1 MKIRTAHFLIAVFR
15 RVRSV
20 EQVNNLFYRTA
31 DHPEKSHSPANRYKR
46 SLALLAGAMFLLP
59 YLATINAQQTP
70 SGGLSKEGVE
80 YFEQKIRPVLANHC
94 YQCHG
99 AQAKNPAGGL
109 RLDTRAGM
117 LKGGASGEAA
127 VVPGTPEKS
136 LLLKAIRYADPKL
149 QMPMSGQLPEN
160 VIRDFET
167 WIKMGAPDPRDEESK
182 AVVTVQPYDFNE
194 ARQFWSFQPL
204 KAVTIPAVKNPAW
217 AKSPIDNFILAKLE
231 ARQLA
236 PVADADK
243 LTLLRRAT
251 FDLTGL
257 PPTPREVEDFLN
269 DHAPG
274 AFAKVVDRLLAS
286 TAYGER
292 WGRHWLDLVR
302 YADTAGCNS
311 DFPVPTA
318 YKYRNYVID
327 AFNRDKPYDQFIR
340 EQLAG
345 DLLPAASSSEKN
357 EKIIATGYIANSR
370 RFGSRDVDDNLM
382 IDDTID
388 NLGKA
393 FLGLSINC
401 ARCHDHKFDPIPQK
415 DYYALYGI
423 FKSTRYAF
431 PGTEIYRHPH
441 SLIPLAQGAPAEQLE
456 KYQNEVRDL
465 DLKIEALQV
474 ERGFVRG
481 RQREKETAAEVL
493 AQKAG
498 KTVKT
503 DQLGRIIADGKL
515 IEEDHDDR
523 NRYTGEA
530 STRTVEEIEAELSK
544 VRLRLSELLN
554 PPNVERAY
562 AVSEGQGADARLH
575 RKGDLK
581 NLGDVVPR
589 GFLQILGGARLPA
602 AHQGSGR
609 LDLATW
615 IADANNPLTAR
626 VIVNRIWLHH
636 FGKGIVPTPN
646 DFGVRGLAPTHPE
659 LLDYLATQFIAD
671 GWSFKKM
678 HRRLML
684 SHAYQLSGDNHA
696 ANAAI
701 DTNNTWLWRFNR
713 RRLDAEEI
721 RDAML
726 AVSGALDRTINGAH
740 PFPPER
746 DWRYSQH
753 NPFVATYEHNGRGVY
768 LMQQRI
774 RAHPQ
779 LSIFDGADTNAAIGE
794 RVPSTTPLQ
803 ALFMMNDPFV
813 HKQADLFAVRVGMAY
828 ADDAKRIEYAYRL
841 AFGRKPTAAELA
853 NGLAYLR
860 DVRADLTEINTPDE
874 AQTRAA
880 LASYLRVLMSSSEFI
895 FVD

>member
-1 MKIRTAHFLIAVFR
+1 MQIRTRHFLRRARVALAAV
-15 RVRSV
+15 
-20 EQVNNLFYRTA
+20 LF
-31 DHPEKSHSPANRYKR
+31 S
-46 SLALLAGAMFLLP
+46 LP
-59 YLATINAQQTP
+59 YFVIGNARQNPADFT
-70 SGGLSKEGVE
+70 KEGVE
-80 YFEQKIRPVLANHC
+80 FFEQKIRPVLVNQC
-94 YQCHG
+94 YQCHS
-99 AQAKNPAGGL
+99 AQAKTLAGAL

-117 LKGGASGEAA
+117 RKGGASGAA
-127 VVPGTPEKS
+127 AIVPGAPERS
-136 LLLKAIRYADPKL
+136 LLIKAIRHTDPKL
-149 QMPMSGQLPEN
+149 QMPLSGQLPEA

-167 WIKMGAPDPRDEESK
+167 WVKMGAPDPREAESK
-182 AVVTVQPYDFNE
+182 TAASVSAEPYDYNH
-194 ARQFWSFQPL
+194 ARGFWSFQPL
-204 KAVTIPAVKNPAW
+204 RQTTIPAVKHQAW
-217 AKSPIDNFILAKLE
+217 VKTPTDNFILARLE
-231 ARQLA
+231 EKQLA

-257 PPTPREVEDFLN
+257 PPTPSEVDAFLRDN
-269 DHAPG
+269 APH
-274 AFAKVVDRLLAS
+274 AFAKVIDRLLAS
-286 TAYGER
+286 PAYGER

-311 DFPVPTA
+311 DFPVPSA
-318 YKYRNYVID
+318 YRYRNYVIK
-327 AFNRDKPYDQFIR
+327 AFNDDKPYDQFIR

-345 DLLPAASSSEKN
+345 DLLPLQNTEAKAAEGERR
-357 EKIIATGYIANSR
+357 EKIIATGYIASSR

-393 FLGLSINC
+393 FLGLSISC
-401 ARCHDHKFDPIPQK
+401 ARCHNHKFDPIPQR

-441 SLIPLAQGAPAEQLE
+441 SLIPLAPGAAAGQMD
-456 KYQNEVRDL
+456 KYQNEVREL
-465 DLKIEALQV
+465 ELKVETLQV
-474 ERGFVRG
+474 ERKFVSG

-498 KTVKT
+498 KTVRT
-503 DQLGRIIADGKL
+503 DQSGRIIADGKL
-515 IEEDHDDR
+515 IEEDQDDR
-523 NRYTGEA
+523 NRYVGET
-530 STRTVEEIEAELSK
+530 STRTVEAIDAELNK
-544 VRLRLSELLN
+544 VRLRLAELTD

-562 AVSEGQGADARLH
+562 AVTEGQAGDARIH

-581 NLGDVVPR
+581 NLGDVAPR

-602 AHQGSGR
+602 NAKGSGR
-609 LDLATW
+609 LELANW
-615 IADANNPLTAR
+615 IADQQNPLTAR

-636 FGKGIVPTPN
+636 FGKGLVPTPN

-684 SHAYQLSGDNHA
+684 SHVYQLAGSERRTASTNPPA
-696 ANAAI
+696 ASRQPPAADAGNI
-701 DTNNTWLWRFNR
+701 YLWRFNR

-726 AVSGALDRTINGAH
+726 AVSGALDRTITGAH

-746 DWRYSQH
+746 DWKYSQH
-753 NPFVATYEHNGRGVY
+753 HPFVAAYEHNGRGVY

-779 LSIFDGADTNAAIGE
+779 LAIFDGADTNAAMGQ
-794 RVPSTTPLQ
+794 RLPSTTPLQ

-828 ADDAKRIEYAYRL
+828 AEDAKRIEFAWRL
-841 AFGRKPTAAELA
+841 AFGRKPTATESSK
-853 NGLAYLR
+853 GLAYLR
-860 DVRADLTEINTPDE
+860 DIRADLMEVNTPEE

-880 LASYLRVLMSSSEFI
+880 LASYLRVLLSSSEFI

>member
-1 MKIRTAHFLIAVFR
+1 MKNCTRCFL
-15 RVRSV
+15 RVG
-20 EQVNNLFYRTA
+20 
-31 DHPEKSHSPANRYKR
+31 
-46 SLALLAGAMFLLP
+46 LALLAGVAFFMP
-59 YLATINAQQTP
+59 PVAATQPQQTP
-70 SGGLSKEGVE
+70 VAGFSREGLAF
-80 YFEQKIRPVLANHC
+80 FEQKIRPVLLAQC
-94 YQCHG
+94 YQCHS
-99 AQAKNPAGGL
+99 AQAKTPAGGL
-109 RLDTRAGM
+109 RLDTRDGM
-117 LKGGASGEAA
+117 RRGGASGQPAI
-127 VVPGTPEKS
+127 VPGAPEQS
-136 LLLKAIRYADPKL
+136 LLLRAIRHIDPKL
-149 QMPMSGQLPEN
+149 QMPMGERLPEH
-160 VIRDFET
+160 VIRDFEM
-167 WIKMGAPDPRDEESK
+167 WIKMGAPDPRE
-182 AVVTVQPYDFNE
+182 AAAGPAAAAAPYDFNE
-194 ARQFWSFQPL
+194 AKTFWSFQPL
-204 KAVTIPAVKNPAW
+204 KTAAVPAVKNRAW
-217 AKSPIDNFILAKLE
+217 VKTPIDSFILAKLE
-231 ARQLA
+231 EKQLT
-236 PVADADK
+236 PVLDADK

-269 DHAPG
+269 NPAPD

-286 TAYGER
+286 TAYGEK

-311 DFPVPTA
+311 DFPVPSA

-340 EQLAG
+340 EQIAG
-345 DLLPAASSSEKN
+345 DLLPSATDAERQ
-357 EKIIATGYIANSR
+357 EKIIATGYLANSR

-401 ARCHDHKFDPIPQK
+401 ARCHDHKFDPIPQR

-441 SLIPLAQGAPAEQLE
+441 SLTPLAQGKAAEQLQ

-481 RQREKETAAEVL
+481 RQREKEAAAEVL

-498 KTVKT
+498 KTVKL
-503 DQLGRIIADGKL
+503 DQLGRIIAEGKL

-523 NRYTGEA
+523 NRYSGEA

-581 NLGDVVPR
+581 NLGDVAPR

-602 AHQGSGR
+602 NYKGSGR
-609 LDLATW
+609 LELANW

-626 VIVNRIWLHH
+626 VIVNRIWRHH

-659 LLDYLATQFIAD
+659 LLDYLAAQFIAD

-684 SHAYQLSGDNHA
+684 SHVYQLSSGEPPATSTNPQSPTLSVD
-696 ANAAI
+696 ANNI
-701 DTNNTWLWRFNR
+701 YLRRFNQ

-779 LSIFDGADTNAAIGE
+779 LSIFDGADTNTAMGE

-828 ADDAKRIEYAYRL
+828 ADDAKRIEHAYRL

-853 NGLAYLR
+853 KGLAYLR
-860 DVRADLTEINTPDE
+860 DVHADLTEINTPDE

-880 LASYLRVLMSSSEFI
+880 LASYLRILLSSSEFI

>member
-1 MKIRTAHFLIAVFR
+1 MKISTNHFLKHSLVLLVGA
-15 RVRSV
+15 
-20 EQVNNLFYRTA
+20 LFT
-31 DHPEKSHSPANRYKR
+31 
-46 SLALLAGAMFLLP
+46 LP
-59 YLATINAQQTP
+59 YLATLRAQQTP
-70 SGGLSKEGVE
+70 AAGLSKEGVE
-80 YFEQKIRPVLANHC
+80 FFEQKIRPVLVNQC
-94 YQCHG
+94 YQCHS
-99 AQAKNPAGGL
+99 AQAKKLAGGL

-117 LKGGASGEAA
+117 HRGGASGEPAII
-127 VVPGTPEKS
+127 PGAPEKS
-136 LLLKAIRYADPKL
+136 LLIKVIRYADPKL
-149 QMPMSGQLPEN
+149 QMPMGAQLPEH

-167 WIKMGAPDPRDEESK
+167 WIKMGAPDPREAEGG
-182 AVVTVQPYDFNE
+182 TVAAADSAPHDFPYDLKE
-194 ARQFWSFQPL
+194 AKKFWSFQPL
-204 KAVTIPAVKNPAW
+204 KTVAIPVVKNQAW
-217 AKSPIDNFILAKLE
+217 VKTPIDNFILAKLE
-231 ARQLA
+231 EKQLA
-236 PVADADK
+236 PGADADK

-257 PPTPREVEDFLN
+257 PPTPREADDFLR
-269 DHAPG
+269 DHSPE
-274 AFAKVVDRLLAS
+274 AFAKVVDRLLAG
-286 TAYGER
+286 TAYGEK

-311 DFPVPTA
+311 DFPVPSA

-340 EQLAG
+340 EQIAG
-345 DLLPAASSSEKN
+345 DLLPSATEAERQ

-393 FLGLSINC
+393 FLGLSLNC
-401 ARCHDHKFDPIPQK
+401 ARCHDHKFDPIPQR

-441 SLIPLAQGAPAEQLE
+441 SLIPLAKGAPAEQLE
-456 KYQNEVRDL
+456 KYQTEVRDL
-465 DLKIEALQV
+465 DLKVEALQV

-481 RQREKETAAEVL
+481 KQREKEVAAEVL

-498 KTVKT
+498 KTIKL

-523 NRYTGEA
+523 NRYVGEA
-530 STRTVEEIEAELSK
+530 STRTVAEIEAELNK
-544 VRLRLSELLN
+544 VKLRLSELQA

-562 AVSEGQGADARLH
+562 AVSERQGADARLH

-581 NLGDVVPR
+581 NLGEMVPR

-602 AHQGSGR
+602 NYKGSGR
-609 LDLATW
+609 LELANW
-615 IADANNPLTAR
+615 IADARNLLTAR
-626 VIVNRIWLHH
+626 VIVNRVWLHH
-636 FGKGIVPTPN
+636 FGKGLVPTPN

-659 LLDYLATQFIAD
+659 LLDYLAAQFIAD
-671 GWSFKKM
+671 GWSFKNM

-684 SHAYQLSGDNHA
+684 SRVYQSSGDDSP
-696 ANAAI
+696 ANAAL
-701 DTNNTWLWRFNR
+701 DANNTYLWRFNR

-726 AVSGALDRTINGAH
+726 AVGGALDRTITGPH

-746 DWRYSQH
+746 DWKFTQH
-753 NPFVATYEHNGRGVY
+753 NPFVAAYEHNGRGVY

-779 LSIFDGADTNAAIGE
+779 LSIFDGADTNAAMGE

-813 HKQADLFAVRVGMAY
+813 HKQADLFAVRVGMAF
-828 ADDAKRIEYAYRL
+828 AENAKRIEYAYRL
-841 AFGRKPTAAELA
+841 AFGRKPTAAEI
-853 NGLAYLR
+853 NKGLAYLR
-860 DVRADLTEINTPDE
+860 DVRADLTEINTPE
-874 AQTRAA
+874 EEQTRAA
-880 LASYLRVLMSSSEFI
+880 LASYLRVLLSSSEFV

>member
-1 MKIRTAHFLIAVFR
+1 MKIRTPYFL
-15 RVRSV
+15 
-20 EQVNNLFYRTA
+20 
-31 DHPEKSHSPANRYKR
+31 KR
-46 SLALLAGAMFLLP
+46 SLLLLAGALFSLP
-59 YLATINAQQTP
+59 YLASIHAQQNLP
-70 SGGLSKEGVE
+70 VGLAKEGVE
-80 YFEQKIRPVLANHC
+80 FFEQKIRPVLVNQC
-94 YQCHG
+94 YQCHS
-99 AQAKNPAGGL
+99 AQAKKLAGGL

-127 VVPGTPEKS
+127 IVPGAPEKS
-136 LLLKAIRYADPKL
+136 LLIKAIRYTDPKL
-149 QMPMSGQLPEN
+149 QMPMGAPLPES

-167 WIKMGAPDPRDEESK
+167 WIKMGAPDPREAEGN
-182 AVVTVQPYDFNE
+182 TVAASHSEPYDYKE
-194 ARQFWSFQPL
+194 AKKFWSFQPL
-204 KAVTIPAVKNPAW
+204 KSVAIPVVKNQSW
-217 AKSPIDNFILAKLE
+217 VKSPIDNFILAKLE
-231 ARQLA
+231 EKNLA

-257 PPTPREVEDFLN
+257 PPTPREVDEFLKDN
-269 DHAPG
+269 APN
-274 AFAKVVDRLLAS
+274 AFEKAIDRLLTS
-286 TAYGER
+286 TAYGEK

-311 DFPVPTA
+311 DFPVPSA
-318 YKYRNYVID
+318 HKYRNYVID
-327 AFNRDKPYDQFIR
+327 AFNKDKSYDQFIR

-345 DLLPAASSSEKN
+345 DLLPAATQEEKN

-393 FLGLSINC
+393 FLGLSVNC

-441 SLIPLAQGAPAEQLE
+441 SLIPLAQGAPGEQLV
-456 KYQNEVRDL
+456 KYQNEVREL
-465 DLKIEALQV
+465 DLKVEALQV
-474 ERGFVRG
+474 ERKFVSG
-481 RQREKETAAEVL
+481 RQREKETAVEVL

-498 KTVKT
+498 KTVKL
-503 DQLGRIIADGKL
+503 DQLGRLIAEGKV

-530 STRTVEEIEAELSK
+530 SARTVETIDAELK
-544 VRLRLSELLN
+544 QVKLRLSELTN

-562 AVSEGQGADARLH
+562 AVTDGQGADARIH

-581 NLGDVVPR
+581 NLGDIAPR
-589 GFLQILGGARLPA
+589 GFLQILGGARLPDNSKN
-602 AHQGSGR
+602 SGR
-609 LDLATW
+609 LELANW
-615 IADANNPLTAR
+615 IADKQNPLTAR

-636 FGKGIVPTPN
+636 FGKGLVPTPN
-646 DFGVRGLAPTHPE
+646 DFGIRGLAPTHPE
-659 LLDYLATQFIAD
+659 LLDYLAAQFIAE

-684 SHAYQLSGDNHA
+684 SHAYQLSDANNTV
-696 ANAAI
+696 NAAI
-701 DTNNTWLWRFNR
+701 DANNNYLWRFNR

-726 AVSGALDRTINGAH
+726 AVSDSLDRTINGAH

-746 DWRYSQH
+746 DWRFSQH

-779 LSIFDGADTNAAIGE
+779 LSIFDGADTNAAMGE

-828 ADDAKRIEYAYRL
+828 ADDTKRIEYAYRL
-841 AFGRKPTAAELA
+841 AFGRRPLAAELSK
-853 NGLAYLR
+853 GLAYLR
-860 DVRADLTEINTPDE
+860 DIRSDLTEIKLPDE

-880 LASYLRVLMSSSEFI
+880 LASYLRVLLSSSEFI

>member
-1 MKIRTAHFLIAVFR
+1 MKSSKDFFL
-15 RVRSV
+15 
-20 EQVNNLFYRTA
+20 
-31 DHPEKSHSPANRYKR
+31 KR
-46 SLALLAGAMFLLP
+46 SLAILAVAIFFLP
-59 YLATINAQQTP
+59 YLTTIKAQQTP
-70 SGGLSKEGVE
+70 SVALSKEGVDF
-80 YFEQKIRPVLANHC
+80 FEQKIRPVLVNQC
-94 YQCHG
+94 YQCHS
-99 AQAKNPAGGL
+99 AQAKTLAGGL

-127 VVPGTPEKS
+127 IVPGAPEKS
-136 LLLKAIRYADPKL
+136 LLITAIRYTDPKL
-149 QMPMSGQLPEN
+149 QMPMGAPLPGA
-160 VIRDFET
+160 VIKDFET
-167 WIKMGAPDPRDEESK
+167 WIKMGAPDPRDDESK
-182 AVVTVQPYDFNE
+182 TVAAINAEPYDYNA
-194 ARQFWSFQPL
+194 ARKFWAFQPL
-204 KAVTIPAVKNPAW
+204 KSVAIPSVKNHAW
-217 AKSPIDNFILAKLE
+217 VKSPIDNFILAKLE
-231 ARQLA
+231 EKKLS

-243 LTLLRRAT
+243 RTLLRRAT

-257 PPTPREVEDFLN
+257 PPTPREVDDFLN
-269 DHAPG
+269 DNAPE

-311 DFPVPTA
+311 DFPVPSA

-327 AFNRDKPYDQFIR
+327 AFNQDKPYDQFIR
-340 EQLAG
+340 EQIAG
-345 DLLPAASSSEKN
+345 DLLPLENAQAAERQ
-357 EKIIATGYIANSR
+357 EKIIATGYLAISR

-401 ARCHDHKFDPIPQK
+401 ARCHDHKFDPIPQR

-441 SLIPLAQGAPAEQLE
+441 SLIPLAQGAPGEELV

-465 DLKIEALQV
+465 DLKVEALQV
-474 ERGFVRG
+474 ERKFVSG

-498 KTVKT
+498 KTVKL
-503 DQLGRIIADGKL
+503 DQLGRIIAEGKL

-523 NRYTGEA
+523 NRYAGEA
-530 STRTVEEIEAELSK
+530 STRTVEEIDAELK
-544 VRLRLSELLN
+544 QVKLRLSELAN

-562 AVSEGQGADARLH
+562 AVTEGQGADARMH

-581 NLGDVVPR
+581 NLGDIAPR
-589 GFLQILGGARLPA
+589 GFLQILGGTRLPA
-602 AHQGSGR
+602 NYQGSGR
-609 LDLATW
+609 RELANW
-615 IADANNPLTAR
+615 IADKQNPLTAR
-626 VIVNRIWLHH
+626 VIVNRVWLHH
-636 FGKGIVPTPN
+636 FGNGLVPTPN
-646 DFGVRGLAPTHPE
+646 DFGIRGLAPTHPE
-659 LLDYLATQFIAD
+659 LLDYLAAQFIAD

-684 SHAYQLSGDNHA
+684 SHAYQLSGENNV

-701 DTNNTWLWRFNR
+701 DTNNAYLWRFNQ

-726 AVSGALDRTINGAH
+726 SVSGALDRTIKGAH

-746 DWRYSQH
+746 EWKYSQH
-753 NPFVATYEHNGRGVY
+753 NPFVANYEHQGRGVY

-779 LSIFDGADTNAAIGE
+779 LAIFDGADTNAAIGQ

-828 ADDAKRIEYAYRL
+828 ADDTKRIEYAYRL
-841 AFGRKPTAAELA
+841 AFGRKPTAAES
-853 NGLAYLR
+853 NKGLAYLR
-860 DVRADLTEINTPDE
+860 DIRADLTAIKLPDE
-874 AQTRAA
+874 EQTRAA
-880 LASYLRVLMSSSEFI
+880 LASYLRVLLSSSEFI

>member
-1 MKIRTAHFLIAVFR
+1 MKIRT
-15 RVRSV
+15 
-20 EQVNNLFYRTA
+20 EYLF
-31 DHPEKSHSPANRYKR
+31 KR
-46 SLALLAGAMFLLP
+46 SLTLLAGALFCLP
-59 YLATINAQQTP
+59 YLKIIHAQQTP
-70 SGGLSKEGVE
+70 SAGLSKESVE
-80 YFEQKIRPVLANHC
+80 FFEQKIRPVLLAHC
-94 YQCHG
+94 YQCHSAG
-99 AQAKNPAGGL
+99 SKKLAGGL

-117 LKGGASGEAA
+117 LKGGGSGEPAIVA
-127 VVPGTPEKS
+127 GAPEKS
-136 LLLKAIRYADPKL
+136 LLIKAIRYLDPKL
-149 QMPMSGQLPEN
+149 QMPMGGQLPEH

-167 WIKMGAPDPRDEESK
+167 WIKMGAPDPRGEESQPV
-182 AVVTVQPYDFNE
+182 AAAQPYDFNE
-194 ARQFWSFQPL
+194 ARKFWSFQPVKSAAL
-204 KAVTIPAVKNPAW
+204 PMVKNRSW
-217 AKSPIDNFILAKLE
+217 VKSPIDHFILAKLE
-231 ARQLA
+231 EKKLTPA
-236 PVADADK
+236 ADADK

-257 PPTPREVEDFLN
+257 PPTPREVDEFMN
-269 DHAPG
+269 DSSPD

-311 DFPVPTA
+311 DFPVPSA

-340 EQLAG
+340 EQIAG
-345 DLLPAASSSEKN
+345 DLLPAASQAERN

-401 ARCHDHKFDPIPQK
+401 ARCHDHKFDPIPQQ

-441 SLIPLAQGAPAEQLE
+441 SLTPLTQGASAEELTR
-456 KYQNEVRDL
+456 YQNEVRDL
-465 DLKIEALQV
+465 QLKVEALLV

-481 RQREKETAAEVL
+481 RQREKEAAAEVL

-523 NRYTGEA
+523 NRYAGEA

-544 VRLRLSELLN
+544 IKLRLSELQN

-562 AVSEGQGADARLH
+562 TVSEGQGADARLH

-581 NLGDVVPR
+581 NLGDIVPR

-602 AHQGSGR
+602 NYHGSGR
-609 LDLATW
+609 FELANW
-615 IADANNPLTAR
+615 IADERNPLTVR

-636 FGKGIVPTPN
+636 FGKGLVPTPN
-646 DFGVRGLAPTHPE
+646 DFGLRGLAPKHPE
-659 LLDYLATQFIAD
+659 LLDYLAAQFIAD

-684 SHAYQLSGDNHA
+684 SRVYQLSASDNA
-696 ANAAI
+696 ANSALDA
-701 DTNNTWLWRFNR
+701 NNTYFWRFNR

-726 AVSGALDRTINGAH
+726 AVSGALDRTINGPH

-746 DWRYSQH
+746 DWKYSQH
-753 NPFVATYEHNGRGVY
+753 NPFLDTYEHNGRGVY
-768 LMQQRI
+768 LMQPRI

-813 HKQADLFAVRVGMAY
+813 HQQADLFAVRVGMAY
-828 ADDAKRIEYAYRL
+828 ADDAKRIAYAYRL
-841 AFGRKPTAAELA
+841 AFGRKPTAAELTRA
-853 NGLAYLR
+853 LAYLR
-860 DVRADLTEINTPDE
+860 DIRADLNEINTPDE

-880 LASYLRVLMSSSEFI
+880 LASYLRVLLSSSEFI

>member
-1 MKIRTAHFLIAVFR
+1 
-15 RVRSV
+15 
-20 EQVNNLFYRTA
+20 
-31 DHPEKSHSPANRYKR
+31 
-46 SLALLAGAMFLLP
+46 
-59 YLATINAQQTP
+59 
-70 SGGLSKEGVE
+70 
-80 YFEQKIRPVLANHC
+80 
-94 YQCHG
+94 
-99 AQAKNPAGGL
+99 AQAKKLAGGL

-117 LKGGASGEAA
+117 LKGGASGEPAI
-127 VVPGTPEKS
+127 VPGAPEKS
-136 LLLKAIRYADPKL
+136 LLIKAIRYTDPKL
-149 QMPMSGQLPEN
+149 QMPMGVQLPEQ

-167 WIKMGAPDPRDEESK
+167 WIKMGAPDLREAEGGT
-182 AVVTVQPYDFNE
+182 VTSSNKEPYDFNE
-194 ARQFWSFQPL
+194 ARKFWAFQPL
-204 KAVTIPAVKNPAW
+204 KTVAVPAVNNQAW
-217 AKSPIDNFILAKLE
+217 VKTPIDNFILAKLE
-231 ARQLA
+231 EKHLA
-236 PVADADK
+236 PVADADN

-257 PPTPREVEDFLN
+257 PPTPREVDEFLN
-269 DHAPG
+269 DSSSD
-274 AFAKVVDRLLAS
+274 AFAKVVDRLLSS
-286 TAYGER
+286 TAYGEK

-311 DFPVPTA
+311 DFPVPSA

-340 EQLAG
+340 EQIAG
-345 DLLPAASSSEKN
+345 DLLPSATEAERQ
-357 EKIIATGYIANSR
+357 EKIVATGYIAISR

-393 FLGLSINC
+393 FLGLSLNC
-401 ARCHDHKFDPIPQK
+401 ARCHDHKFDPLPQR

-441 SLIPLAQGAPAEQLE
+441 SLIPLTKGAAAEPLE

-474 ERGFVRG
+474 ERNFVRG
-481 RQREKETAAEVL
+481 RQREKETAANVL

-498 KTVKT
+498 RTVKL
-503 DQLGRIIADGKL
+503 DQLGRIIAEGKL

-523 NRYTGEA
+523 NRYMGEA
-530 STRTVEEIEAELSK
+530 STRSVEEIEAELSK
-544 VRLRLSELLN
+544 VKLRLSELLN

-562 AVSEGQGADARLH
+562 AVSEGEGADARLH

-581 NLGDVVPR
+581 NLGEVVPR

-602 AHQGSGR
+602 NYKGSGR
-609 LDLATW
+609 RELANW

-636 FGKGIVPTPN
+636 FGKGLVPTPN

-659 LLDYLATQFIAD
+659 LLDYLAAQFIAD

-678 HRRLML
+678 HRRMML
-684 SHAYQLSGDNHA
+684 SHVYQLASSEQHVAA
-696 ANAAI
+696 ANPQSV
-701 DTNNTWLWRFNR
+701 DTNNTYLRRFNQ
-713 RRLDAEEI
+713 RRLAAEEI

-828 ADDAKRIEYAYRL
+828 ADDAKRIQYAYRL
-841 AFGRKPTAAELA
+841 AFGRKPTAAERA
-853 NGLAYLR
+853 KGLAYLR
-860 DVRADLTEINTPDE
+860 DIRTDLSELNTPDE

-880 LASYLRVLMSSSEFI
+880 LASYLRVLLSSSEFI

>member
-1 MKIRTAHFLIAVFR
+1 MKISTAHFL
-15 RVRSV
+15 
-20 EQVNNLFYRTA
+20 
-31 DHPEKSHSPANRYKR
+31 KR
-46 SLALLAGAMFLLP
+46 SLALLAGAIFFLP
-59 YLATINAQQTP
+59 DLATINAQQAQQTP
-70 SGGLSKEGVE
+70 SGTLSKEGVE
-80 YFEQKIRPVLANHC
+80 FFERKVRPILVSQC
-94 YQCHG
+94 YQCHSE
-99 AQAKNPAGGL
+99 QAKKLAGGL
-109 RLDTRAGM
+109 RLDTRVGM

-127 VVPGTPEKS
+127 IVPGAPEKS
-136 LLLKAIRYADPKL
+136 LLIKAIRYTDPKL
-149 QMPMSGQLPEN
+149 QMPMGVQLPEQ

-167 WIKMGAPDPRDEESK
+167 WIKMGAPDPREAEGGT
-182 AVVTVQPYDFNE
+182 VTSSNKEPYDFNE
-194 ARQFWSFQPL
+194 ARKFWAFQPL
-204 KAVTIPAVKNPAW
+204 KTVAVPAVNNQAW
-217 AKSPIDNFILAKLE
+217 VKTPIDNFILAKLE
-231 ARQLA
+231 EKHLA
-236 PVADADK
+236 PVADADN

-257 PPTPREVEDFLN
+257 PPTPREVDEFLN
-269 DHAPG
+269 DSSSD
-274 AFAKVVDRLLAS
+274 AFAKVVDRLLSS
-286 TAYGER
+286 TAYGEK

-311 DFPVPTA
+311 DFPVPSA

-340 EQLAG
+340 EQIAG
-345 DLLPAASSSEKN
+345 DLLPSATEAERQ
-357 EKIIATGYIANSR
+357 EKIVATGYIAISR

-393 FLGLSINC
+393 FLGLSLNC
-401 ARCHDHKFDPIPQK
+401 ARCHDHKFDPLPQR

-441 SLIPLAQGAPAEQLE
+441 SLIPLTKGAAAEPLE

-474 ERGFVRG
+474 ERNFVRG
-481 RQREKETAAEVL
+481 RQREKETAANVL

-498 KTVKT
+498 RTVKL
-503 DQLGRIIADGKL
+503 DQLGRIIAEGKL

-523 NRYTGEA
+523 NRYMGEA
-530 STRTVEEIEAELSK
+530 STRSVEEIEAELSK
-544 VRLRLSELLN
+544 VKLRLSELVN

-562 AVSEGQGADARLH
+562 AVSEGEGADARLH

-581 NLGDVVPR
+581 NLGEVVPR

-602 AHQGSGR
+602 NYKGSGR
-609 LDLATW
+609 RELANW

-636 FGKGIVPTPN
+636 FGKGLVPTPN

-659 LLDYLATQFIAD
+659 LLDYLAAQFIAD

-678 HRRLML
+678 HRRMML
-684 SHAYQLSGDNHA
+684 SHVYQLASSEQHVAA
-696 ANAAI
+696 ANPQSV
-701 DTNNTWLWRFNR
+701 DTNNTYLRRFNQ
-713 RRLDAEEI
+713 RRLAAEEI

-841 AFGRKPTAAELA
+841 AFGRKPTAAERA
-853 NGLAYLR
+853 KGLAYLR
-860 DVRADLTEINTPDE
+860 DIRTDLSELNTPDE
-874 AQTRAA
+874 AQTRAT
-880 LASYLRVLMSSSEFI
+880 LASYLRVLLSSSEFI

>member
-1 MKIRTAHFLIAVFR
+1 MKISTAHFL
-15 RVRSV
+15 
-20 EQVNNLFYRTA
+20 
-31 DHPEKSHSPANRYKR
+31 KR
-46 SLALLAGAMFLLP
+46 SLALLAGAIFFLP
-59 YLATINAQQTP
+59 DLATINAQQAQQTP
-70 SGGLSKEGVE
+70 SGTLSKEGVE
-80 YFEQKIRPVLANHC
+80 FFERKVRPILVSQC
-94 YQCHG
+94 YQCHSE
-99 AQAKNPAGGL
+99 QAKKLAGGL
-109 RLDTRAGM
+109 RLDTRVGM
-117 LKGGASGEAA
+117 LKGGASGEPAI
-127 VVPGTPEKS
+127 VPGAPEKS
-136 LLLKAIRYADPKL
+136 LLIKAIRYTDPKL
-149 QMPMSGQLPEN
+149 QMPMGVQLPEQ

-167 WIKMGAPDPRDEESK
+167 WIKMGAPDPREAEGGT
-182 AVVTVQPYDFNE
+182 VTSSNKEPYDFNE
-194 ARQFWSFQPL
+194 AGKFWAFQPL
-204 KAVTIPAVKNPAW
+204 KTVAVPAVNNQAW
-217 AKSPIDNFILAKLE
+217 VKTPIDNFILAKLE
-231 ARQLA
+231 EKHLA
-236 PVADADK
+236 PVADADN

-257 PPTPREVEDFLN
+257 PPTPREVDEFLN
-269 DHAPG
+269 DSSSD
-274 AFAKVVDRLLAS
+274 AFAKVVDRLLSS
-286 TAYGER
+286 TAYGEK

-311 DFPVPTA
+311 DFPVPSA

-340 EQLAG
+340 EQIAG
-345 DLLPAASSSEKN
+345 DLLPSATEAERQ
-357 EKIIATGYIANSR
+357 EKIVATGYIAISR

-393 FLGLSINC
+393 FLGLSLNC
-401 ARCHDHKFDPIPQK
+401 ARCHDHKFDPLPQR

-441 SLIPLAQGAPAEQLE
+441 SLIPLTKGAAAEPLE

-474 ERGFVRG
+474 ERNFVRG
-481 RQREKETAAEVL
+481 RQREKETAANVL

-498 KTVKT
+498 RTVKL
-503 DQLGRIIADGKL
+503 DQLGRIIAEGKL

-523 NRYTGEA
+523 NRYMGEA
-530 STRTVEEIEAELSK
+530 STRSVEEIEAELSK
-544 VRLRLSELLN
+544 VKLRLSELLN

-562 AVSEGQGADARLH
+562 AVSEGEGADARLH

-581 NLGDVVPR
+581 NLGEVVPR

-602 AHQGSGR
+602 NYKGSGR
-609 LDLATW
+609 RELANW

-636 FGKGIVPTPN
+636 FGKGLVPTPN

-659 LLDYLATQFIAD
+659 LLDYLAAQFIAD

-678 HRRLML
+678 HRRMML
-684 SHAYQLSGDNHA
+684 SHVYQLASSEQQVAA
-696 ANAAI
+696 ANPQSV
-701 DTNNTWLWRFNR
+701 DTNNTYLRRFNQ
-713 RRLDAEEI
+713 RRLAAEEI

-841 AFGRKPTAAELA
+841 AFGRKPTAAERA
-853 NGLAYLR
+853 KGLAYLR
-860 DVRADLTEINTPDE
+860 DIRTDLSELNTPDE

-880 LASYLRVLMSSSEFI
+880 LASYLRVLLSSSEFI

>member
-1 MKIRTAHFLIAVFR
+1 MKIRTAHFL
-15 RVRSV
+15 
-20 EQVNNLFYRTA
+20 
-31 DHPEKSHSPANRYKR
+31 KR
-46 SLALLAGAMFLLP
+46 SLALLVGALFFLP
-59 YLATINAQQTP
+59 YFATSKAQQAS

-80 YFEQKIRPVLANHC
+80 FFERKIRPVLVTQC
-94 YQCHG
+94 YQCHS
-99 AQAKNPAGGL
+99 AGL
-109 RLDTRAGM
+109 
-117 LKGGASGEAA
+117 LKGGASGEP
-127 VVPGTPEKS
+127 VIIPGAPEKS
-136 LLLKAIRYADPKL
+136 LLIKAIRYTDPKL
-149 QMPMSGQLPEN
+149 QMPMGSQLPEQ
-160 VIRDFET
+160 VIRDFEL
-167 WIKMGAPDPRDEESK
+167 WIKMGAPDPREAEGGTGAAAGAAAYDF
-182 AVVTVQPYDFNE
+182 PYDLKE
-194 ARQFWSFQPL
+194 AKKFWSFQPL
-204 KAVTIPAVKNPAW
+204 KTVAVPAVKNQAW
-217 AKSPIDNFILAKLE
+217 LKTPIDNFILAKLE
-231 ARQLA
+231 EKQLA
-236 PVADADK
+236 PVADAGK

-257 PPTPREVEDFLN
+257 PPTLREVDDFLR
-269 DHAPG
+269 DPAPD

-286 TAYGER
+286 AAYGEK

-311 DFPVPTA
+311 DFPVPSA

-340 EQLAG
+340 EQIAG
-345 DLLPAASSSEKN
+345 DLLPSATEAERQ
-357 EKIIATGYIANSR
+357 EKIIATGYIAISR

-388 NLGKA
+388 NVGKA
-393 FLGLSINC
+393 FLGLSLNC
-401 ARCHDHKFDPIPQK
+401 ARCHDHKFDPLPQR

-441 SLIPLAQGAPAEQLE
+441 SLIPLVQGAPAEQLE
-456 KYQNEVRDL
+456 KYQNEVCDL

-481 RQREKETAAEVL
+481 RQREKETAEEVL

-498 KTVKT
+498 KTVKL
-503 DQLGRIIADGKL
+503 DQLGRIIAEGKL

-523 NRYTGEA
+523 NRYAGEA

-562 AVSEGQGADARLH
+562 AVSDGQGSDARLH

-602 AHQGSGR
+602 NYKGSGR
-609 LDLATW
+609 LELAQW

-659 LLDYLATQFIAD
+659 LLDYLAAQFMAE

-678 HRRLML
+678 HQRLML
-684 SHAYQLSGDNHA
+684 SHVYQLASREQHVTATIAQSADP
-696 ANAAI
+696 
-701 DTNNTWLWRFNR
+701 NNTYLRRFNQ

-828 ADDAKRIEYAYRL
+828 ADDAKRIEYACHL

-853 NGLAYLR
+853 KGLAYLR

-874 AQTRAA
+874 ALTRAA
-880 LASYLRVLMSSSEFI
+880 LASYLRVLLSSSEFI

>member
-1 MKIRTAHFLIAVFR
+1 MRTN
-15 RVRSV
+15 SS
-20 EQVNNLFYRTA
+20 QLF
-31 DHPEKSHSPANRYKR
+31 KR
-46 SLALLAGAMFLLP
+46 SLAFLAGALFFLP
-59 YLATINAQQTP
+59 HPAPIDAQQAP
-70 SGGLSKEGVE
+70 VAALSKEGLE
-80 YFEQKIRPVLANHC
+80 FFERKIRPVLLTHC
-94 YQCHG
+94 YQCHS
-99 AQAKNPAGGL
+99 AQAKRLSGGL

-117 LKGGASGEAA
+117 LKGGASGEPAIL
-127 VVPGTPEKS
+127 PGAPEKS
-136 LLLKAIRYADPKL
+136 PLIKAIRHTDPKL
-149 QMPMSGQLPEN
+149 QMPMGAQLPEH

-167 WIKMGAPDPRDEESK
+167 WIKMGAPDPREAE
-182 AVVTVQPYDFNE
+182 NE
-194 ARQFWSFQPL
+194 ALTAVNSAPDNPGEARKFWSFQPL
-204 KAVTIPAVKNPAW
+204 KPVAVPVVKNPAW
-217 AKSPIDNFILAKLE
+217 VKTPIDNFVLAKIE
-231 ARQLA
+231 EKGLA
-236 PVADADK
+236 PAADADK

-257 PPTPREVEDFLN
+257 PPTPREVDDFLRDN
-269 DHAPG
+269 APE
-274 AFAKVVDRLLAS
+274 AFAKVVDRLLAA
-286 TAYGER
+286 TAYGEK

-311 DFPVPTA
+311 DFPIPSA

-340 EQLAG
+340 EQIAG
-345 DLLPAASSSEKN
+345 DLLPSSTEAERR
-357 EKIIATGYIANSR
+357 EKIVATGYIANSR

-393 FLGLSINC
+393 FLGLSVNC
-401 ARCHDHKFDPIPQK
+401 ARCHDHKFDPIPQR

-441 SLIPLAQGAPAEQLE
+441 SLVPLAKGAPAEQLQ

-465 DLKIEALQV
+465 DLKVEALQV
-474 ERGFVRG
+474 ESKFVRG
-481 RQREKETAAEVL
+481 RQREKETAANVL

-498 KTVKT
+498 QTVKL

-515 IEEDHDDR
+515 IEEDQDDR
-523 NRYTGEA
+523 NRYAGEA
-530 STRTVEEIEAELSK
+530 STRTVEEIEAELRK
-544 VRLRLSELLN
+544 VRLRLSELTN

-581 NLGDVVPR
+581 NLGEVAPR
-589 GFLQILGGARLPA
+589 GFLRLLGGARLPA
-602 AHQGSGR
+602 NHKGSGR
-609 LDLATW
+609 RELADW
-615 IADANNPLTAR
+615 IADAQNPLTAR

-659 LLDYLATQFIAD
+659 LLDHLAAQFIAD

-678 HRRLML
+678 HRRMML
-684 SHAYQLSGDNHA
+684 SHVYQTASREARPA
-696 ANAAI
+696 ATKLQSI
-701 DTNNTWLWRFNR
+701 DANNTYLRRFNQ
-713 RRLDAEEI
+713 RRLGAEEI

-779 LSIFDGADTNAAIGE
+779 LSIFDGADANAAIGE

-841 AFGRKPTAAELA
+841 AFGRQPTAAERA
-853 NGLAYLR
+853 SGLAYLR
-860 DVRADLTEINTPDE
+860 AVHADLNEIDTPDE
-874 AQTRAA
+874 ARTRAA
-880 LASYLRVLMSSSEFI
+880 LASYLRVLLSSSEFI

>member
-1 MKIRTAHFLIAVFR
+1 MKISTAHFL
-15 RVRSV
+15 
-20 EQVNNLFYRTA
+20 
-31 DHPEKSHSPANRYKR
+31 KR
-46 SLALLAGAMFLLP
+46 SLALLAGAIFFLP
-59 YLATINAQQTP
+59 DLATINAQQAQQTP
-70 SGGLSKEGVE
+70 SGTLSKEGVE
-80 YFEQKIRPVLANHC
+80 FFERKVRPILVSQC
-94 YQCHG
+94 YQCHSE
-99 AQAKNPAGGL
+99 QAKKLAGGL
-109 RLDTRAGM
+109 RLDTRVGM
-117 LKGGASGEAA
+117 LKGGASGEPAI
-127 VVPGTPEKS
+127 VPGAPEKS
-136 LLLKAIRYADPKL
+136 LLIKAIRYTDPKL
-149 QMPMSGQLPEN
+149 QMPMGVQLPEQ

-167 WIKMGAPDPRDEESK
+167 WIKMGAPDLREAEGGT
-182 AVVTVQPYDFNE
+182 VTSSNKEPYDFNE
-194 ARQFWSFQPL
+194 ARKFWAFQPL
-204 KAVTIPAVKNPAW
+204 KTVAVPAVNNQAW
-217 AKSPIDNFILAKLE
+217 VKTPIDNFILAKLE
-231 ARQLA
+231 EKHLA
-236 PVADADK
+236 PVADADN

-257 PPTPREVEDFLN
+257 PPTPREVDEFLN
-269 DHAPG
+269 DSSSD
-274 AFAKVVDRLLAS
+274 AFAKVVDRLLSS
-286 TAYGER
+286 TAYGEK

-311 DFPVPTA
+311 DFPVPSA

-340 EQLAG
+340 EQIAG
-345 DLLPAASSSEKN
+345 DLLPSATEAERQ
-357 EKIIATGYIANSR
+357 EKIVATGYIAISR

-393 FLGLSINC
+393 FLGLSLNC
-401 ARCHDHKFDPIPQK
+401 ARCHDHKFDPLPQR

-441 SLIPLAQGAPAEQLE
+441 SLIPLTKGAAAEPLE

-474 ERGFVRG
+474 ERNFVRG
-481 RQREKETAAEVL
+481 RQREKETAANVL

-498 KTVKT
+498 RTVKL
-503 DQLGRIIADGKL
+503 DQLGRIIAEGKL

-523 NRYTGEA
+523 NRYMGEA
-530 STRTVEEIEAELSK
+530 STRSVEEIEAELSK
-544 VRLRLSELLN
+544 VKLRLSELLN

-562 AVSEGQGADARLH
+562 AVSEGEGADARLH

-581 NLGDVVPR
+581 NLGEVVPR

-602 AHQGSGR
+602 NYKGSGR
-609 LDLATW
+609 RELANW

-636 FGKGIVPTPN
+636 FGKGLVPTPN

-659 LLDYLATQFIAD
+659 LLDYLAAQFIAD

-678 HRRLML
+678 HRRMML
-684 SHAYQLSGDNHA
+684 SHVYQLASSEQHVAA
-696 ANAAI
+696 ANPQSV
-701 DTNNTWLWRFNR
+701 DTNNTYLRRFNQ
-713 RRLDAEEI
+713 RRLAAEEI

-828 ADDAKRIEYAYRL
+828 ADDAKRIQYAYRL
-841 AFGRKPTAAELA
+841 AFGRKPTAAERA
-853 NGLAYLR
+853 KGLAYLR
-860 DVRADLTEINTPDE
+860 DIRTDLSELNTPDE

-880 LASYLRVLMSSSEFI
+880 LASYLRVLLSSSEFI

>member
-1 MKIRTAHFLIAVFR
+1 MKIGT
-15 RVRSV
+15 
-20 EQVNNLFYRTA
+20 
-31 DHPEKSHSPANRYKR
+31 DHILKR
-46 SLALLAGAMFLLP
+46 SLALLAGALFCLS
-59 YLATINAQQTP
+59 YLATIQAQQAP
-70 SGGLSKEGVE
+70 SNGLSKEGVDF
-80 YFEQKIRPVLANHC
+80 FESKIRPALASHC
-94 YQCHG
+94 YQCHS
-99 AQAKNPAGGL
+99 AQSKKLAGGL

-117 LKGGASGEAA
+117 LRGGASGEPAI
-127 VVPGTPEKS
+127 VPGAPEKS
-136 LLLKAIRYADPKL
+136 LLVKAIRYTDPKL
-149 QMPMSGQLPEN
+149 QMPMSAPLPKQL
-160 VIRDFET
+160 IQDFEA
-167 WIKMGAPDPRDEESK
+167 WIRMGAPDPREAEGG
-182 AVVTVQPYDFNE
+182 TVAAADSAPYDFTQ
-194 ARQFWSFQPL
+194 AKKFWSFQSL
-204 KAVTIPAVKNPAW
+204 KTAAVPAVKNQAW
-217 AKSPIDNFILAKLE
+217 VKTPIDNFILAKLE
-231 ARQLA
+231 EKQLA

-243 LTLLRRAT
+243 RTLLRRAT

-257 PPTPREVEDFLN
+257 PPTPREVDDFLN
-269 DHAPG
+269 DSSPD

-286 TAYGER
+286 TAYGEK

-327 AFNRDKPYDQFIR
+327 AFNRDKPYNQFIR
-340 EQLAG
+340 EQIAG
-345 DLLPAASSSEKN
+345 DLLPSKTEAERQ
-357 EKIIATGYIANSR
+357 EQIIATGYIANSR
-370 RFGSRDVDDNLM
+370 RLGSRDVDDNLM

-401 ARCHDHKFDPIPQK
+401 ARCHDHKFDPLPQR

-441 SLIPLAQGAPAEQLE
+441 SLTPLVQGTAAEQLT

-481 RQREKETAAEVL
+481 RQREKTAAAEVL

-498 KTVKT
+498 KAVNL
-503 DQLGRIIADGKL
+503 DQLGRIIAEGKL

-523 NRYTGEA
+523 NRYVGEA
-530 STRTVEEIEAELSK
+530 STRTVEEIETELAK
-544 VRLRLSELLN
+544 VRLRFSELLN

-581 NLGDVVPR
+581 NLGEVVPR

-602 AHQGSGR
+602 NHKGSGR
-609 LDLATW
+609 LELANW
-615 IADANNPLTAR
+615 IADASNPLTAR

-636 FGKGIVPTPN
+636 FGRGLVPTPN

-659 LLDYLATQFIAD
+659 LLDYLAAQFIAE

-684 SHAYQLSGDNHA
+684 SHVYQVASSEQHSAA
-696 ANAAI
+696 ANPQSI
-701 DTNNTWLWRFNR
+701 DANNAYLRHFNQ

-726 AVSGALDRTINGAH
+726 AVSGALDRTIKGAH

-753 NPFVATYEHNGRGVY
+753 NPFVATYEHDGRGVY

-779 LSIFDGADTNAAIGE
+779 LSIFDGADPNSPIGE

-803 ALFMMNDPFV
+803 ALFMMNAPFV
-813 HKQADLFAVRVGMAY
+813 HRQADLFAVRVGMAY
-828 ADDAKRIEYAYRL
+828 AEDEKRIEYAYRL

-853 NGLAYLR
+853 KGLAYLR
-860 DVRADLTEINTPDE
+860 DIRADLIEINTPDE

-880 LASYLRVLMSSSEFI
+880 LASYLRVLLSSSEFI

>member
-1 MKIRTAHFLIAVFR
+1 MKIRTALFL
-15 RVRSV
+15 
-20 EQVNNLFYRTA
+20 
-31 DHPEKSHSPANRYKR
+31 KR
-46 SLALLAGAMFLLP
+46 SLALLAGAMFSLP
-59 YLATINAQQTP
+59 YLATINAQQAQPAP

-80 YFEQKIRPVLANHC
+80 FFERKVRPALANHC
-94 YQCHG
+94 YQCHS
-99 AQAKNPAGGL
+99 AQAKKPAGGL
-109 RLDTRAGM
+109 RLDTRSGM
-117 LKGGASGEAA
+117 LKGGASGEPAI
-127 VVPGTPEKS
+127 VPGDPEKS
-136 LLLKAIRYADPKL
+136 LLIKAIRYADPKL
-149 QMPMSGQLPEN
+149 QMPMGGRLSEA
-160 VIRDFET
+160 VIRDFEA
-167 WIKMGAPDPRDEESK
+167 WVKMGAPDPRDTESK
-182 AVVTVQPYDFNE
+182 TVAASHAEPYDFSE
-194 ARQFWSFQPL
+194 AGKFWSFQPL
-204 KAVTIPAVKNPAW
+204 KPVTVPAVKNQAW
-217 AKSPIDNFILAKLE
+217 VRSPVDNFILAKLE
-231 ARQLA
+231 ERKLA
-236 PVADADK
+236 PVADADRR
-243 LTLLRRAT
+243 TLLRRAT

-257 PPTPREVEDFLN
+257 PPTPREMDDFLN
-269 DHAPG
+269 GNAPD

-340 EQLAG
+340 EQIAG
-345 DLLPAASSSEKN
+345 DLLPSATEAERQ

-393 FLGLSINC
+393 FLGLSLNC
-401 ARCHDHKFDPIPQK
+401 ARCHDHKFDPIPQR

-431 PGTEIYRHPH
+431 PGTEIYQHPH
-441 SLIPLAQGAPAEQLE
+441 SLTPLTQGASAEELT

-465 DLKIEALQV
+465 ELKVEALQV
-474 ERGFVRG
+474 ERGFVQG
-481 RQREKETAAEVL
+481 RRREKETAAEVL

-503 DQLGRIIADGKL
+503 DQLGRIISDGKL

-530 STRTVEEIEAELSK
+530 STRTVEEIEAELRK
-544 VRLRLSELLN
+544 VRLRLSELQN
-554 PPNVERAY
+554 PPNVDRAY
-562 AVSEGQGADARLH
+562 AVSEGQGTDARLH

-602 AHQGSGR
+602 NHQGSGR
-609 LDLATW
+609 LELANW
-615 IADANNPLTAR
+615 IADKQNPLTAR

-636 FGKGIVPTPN
+636 FGKGLAPTPN
-646 DFGVRGLAPTHPE
+646 DFGVRGLAPTHPA
-659 LLDYLATQFIAD
+659 LLDYLAAQFIAD
-671 GWSFKKM
+671 GWSFKRM

-684 SHAYQLSGDNHA
+684 SRTYRLSGDHNT
-696 ANAAI
+696 ANAAL
-701 DTNNTWLWRFNR
+701 DANNTYFWRFNR

-726 AVSGALDRTINGAH
+726 TVSGALDRTINGAH

-746 DWRYSQH
+746 DWRFSQH

-779 LSIFDGADTNAAIGE
+779 LSIFDGADTNAAIGQ

-813 HKQADLFAVRVGMAY
+813 HKQADLFAVRVGMAF
-828 ADDAKRIEYAYRL
+828 ADDAKRIDYAYRL
-841 AFGRKPTAAELA
+841 AFGRRPTATESSK
-853 NGLAYLR
+853 GLAYLR
-860 DVRADLTEINTPDE
+860 DIRLDLTAIKLPDE
-874 AQTRAA
+874 EQPRAA
-880 LASYLRVLMSSSEFI
+880 LSSYLRVLLSSSEFI

>member
-1 MKIRTAHFLIAVFR
+1 MKISTAHFL
-15 RVRSV
+15 
-20 EQVNNLFYRTA
+20 
-31 DHPEKSHSPANRYKR
+31 KR
-46 SLALLAGAMFLLP
+46 SLALLAGAIFFLP
-59 YLATINAQQTP
+59 DLATINAQQAQQTP
-70 SGGLSKEGVE
+70 SGTLSKEGVE
-80 YFEQKIRPVLANHC
+80 FFERKVRPILVSQC
-94 YQCHG
+94 YQCHSE
-99 AQAKNPAGGL
+99 QAKKLAGGL
-109 RLDTRAGM
+109 RLDTRVGM
-117 LKGGASGEAA
+117 LKGGASGEPAI
-127 VVPGTPEKS
+127 VPGAPEKS
-136 LLLKAIRYADPKL
+136 LLIKAIRYTDPKL
-149 QMPMSGQLPEN
+149 QMPMGVQLPEQ

-167 WIKMGAPDPRDEESK
+167 WIKMGAPDLREAEGGT
-182 AVVTVQPYDFNE
+182 VTSSNKEPYDFNE
-194 ARQFWSFQPL
+194 ARKFWAFQPL
-204 KAVTIPAVKNPAW
+204 KTVAVPAVNNQAW
-217 AKSPIDNFILAKLE
+217 VKTPIDNFILAKLE
-231 ARQLA
+231 EKHLA
-236 PVADADK
+236 PVADADN

-257 PPTPREVEDFLN
+257 PPTPREVDEFLN
-269 DHAPG
+269 DSSSD
-274 AFAKVVDRLLAS
+274 AFAKVVDRLLSS
-286 TAYGER
+286 TAYGEK

-311 DFPVPTA
+311 DFPVPSA

-340 EQLAG
+340 EQIAG
-345 DLLPAASSSEKN
+345 DLLPSATEAERQ
-357 EKIIATGYIANSR
+357 EKIVATGYIAISR

-393 FLGLSINC
+393 FLGLSLNC
-401 ARCHDHKFDPIPQK
+401 ARCHDHKFDPLPQR

-441 SLIPLAQGAPAEQLE
+441 SLIPLTKGAAAEPLE

-474 ERGFVRG
+474 ERNFVRG
-481 RQREKETAAEVL
+481 RQREKETAANVL

-498 KTVKT
+498 RTVKL
-503 DQLGRIIADGKL
+503 DQLGRIIAEGKL

-523 NRYTGEA
+523 NRYMGEA
-530 STRTVEEIEAELSK
+530 STRSVEEIEAELSK
-544 VRLRLSELLN
+544 VKLRLSELLN

-562 AVSEGQGADARLH
+562 AVSEGEGADARLH

-581 NLGDVVPR
+581 NLGEVVPR

-602 AHQGSGR
+602 NYKGSGR
-609 LDLATW
+609 RELANW

-636 FGKGIVPTPN
+636 FGKGLVPTPN

-659 LLDYLATQFIAD
+659 LLDYLAAQFIAD

-678 HRRLML
+678 HRRMML
-684 SHAYQLSGDNHA
+684 SHVYQLASSEQHVAA
-696 ANAAI
+696 ANPQSV
-701 DTNNTWLWRFNR
+701 DTNNTYLRRFNQ
-713 RRLDAEEI
+713 RRLAAEEI

-841 AFGRKPTAAELA
+841 AFGRKPTAAERA
-853 NGLAYLR
+853 KGLAYLR
-860 DVRADLTEINTPDE
+860 DIRTDLSELNTPDE
-874 AQTRAA
+874 AQTRAT
-880 LASYLRVLMSSSEFI
+880 LASYLRVLLSSSEFI

>member
-1 MKIRTAHFLIAVFR
+1 MKSRTSTL
-15 RVRSV
+15 
-20 EQVNNLFYRTA
+20 L
-31 DHPEKSHSPANRYKR
+31 KR
-46 SLALLAGAMFLLP
+46 GLALLAGALLGIP
-59 YLATINAQQTP
+59 YFA
-70 SGGLSKEGVE
+70 LSQAPQPPLTKEGSE
-80 YFEQKIRPVLANHC
+80 FFELKIRPVLANHC
-94 YQCHG
+94 YQCHSP
-99 AQAKNPAGGL
+99 QAKTLAGGL

-117 LKGGASGEAA
+117 LKGGASGEPAI
-127 VVPGTPEKS
+127 VPGAPEKS
-136 LLLKAIRYADPKL
+136 LLIKAIRYTDPKL
-149 QMPMSGQLPEN
+149 QMPMGAQLPEH
-160 VIRDFET
+160 VIRDFEA
-167 WIKMGAPDPRDEESK
+167 WIKMGAPDPREAEGG
-182 AVVTVQPYDFNE
+182 TVASSNKEPYDFNE
-194 ARQFWSFQPL
+194 ARKFWAFQPL
-204 KAVTIPAVKNPAW
+204 KIVAVPAVKHQAW
-217 AKSPIDNFILAKLE
+217 VKTPIDNFILAKLE
-231 ARQLA
+231 EQQLA

-257 PPTPREVEDFLN
+257 PPTPREVDEFLQ
-269 DHAPG
+269 DSSSD
-274 AFAKVVDRLLAS
+274 AFAKVVDRLLAG
-286 TAYGER
+286 TAYGEK

-311 DFPVPTA
+311 DFPVPSA

-340 EQLAG
+340 EQIAG
-345 DLLPAASSSEKN
+345 DLLPYATEAERQ

-401 ARCHDHKFDPIPQK
+401 ARCHDHKFDPIPQR

-441 SLIPLAQGAPAEQLE
+441 SLIPLAKGAAAEQLE

-481 RQREKETAAEVL
+481 RQREKETVAEVL

-498 KTVKT
+498 KTVKL

-544 VRLRLSELLN
+544 VRLRLAELLN

-602 AHQGSGR
+602 NYKGSGR
-609 LDLATW
+609 LELANW

-636 FGKGIVPTPN
+636 FGKGLVPTPN

-659 LLDYLATQFIAD
+659 LLDYLAAQLIAD

-684 SHAYQLSGDNHA
+684 SHVYQLSSGEPPATSTNPQSPTLSVD
-696 ANAAI
+696 ANNI
-701 DTNNTWLWRFNR
+701 YLRRFNQ

-841 AFGRKPTAAELA
+841 AFGHKPTAAELA

-860 DVRADLTEINTPDE
+860 DVRADLIEINTPDE

-880 LASYLRVLMSSSEFI
+880 LASYLRVLLSSSEFI